1 MRTYCTNLTWC
12 LRLLSEQLVSE
23 ACGRV
28 RGFSRIELVPN
39 AAQGCSLV
47 FQIRFVFLNKSLDNA
62 EQHCVH
68 INSYKQEGLL
78 VVTGFAGAL
87 T

>member
-1 MRTYCTNLTWC
+1 MQPSVVAYSINSALCFSINLY
-12 LRLLSEQLVSE
+12 
-23 ACGRV
+23 
-28 RGFSRIELVPN
+28 
-39 AAQGCSLV
+39 
-47 FQIRFVFLNKSLDNA
+47 LDNA